1 METSMMVNGIIIYIM
16 VRVHLLMLMDPNM
29 KDNGKTERKKEKV
42 HVLLTSRKTNL
53 SQWRCL

>member
-1 METSMMVNGIIIYIM
+1 MMVNGIIIYIM